1 MKKEFNLRKISE
13 LDHIIRIEQVKKW
26 KQATER
32 SQWYMIKDWNQIVCL
47 WFLTVCSLA
56 DSVRLR
62 SCKRIRLSSRW
73 ELSLKAEWNGQASSF
88 MTFYSLPLQ
97 RFGQCGIHLQ
107 SITKHWFSTNQ
118 ILHWLRIWWK
128 ITIRNILGSKYCE
141 QRRKKHCDRILDG
154 A

>member
-88 MTFYSLPLQ
+88 MTFLLSPFAKVWAVWHTSAIDYKALIFNKPNLT
-97 RFGQCGIHLQ
+97 LAKDMMKDYNKKY
-107 SITKHWFSTNQ
+107 TWF
-118 ILHWLRIWWK
+118 
-128 ITIRNILGSKYCE
+128 
-141 QRRKKHCDRILDG
+141 
-154 A
+154 